1 MDFIIRPMNEQ
12 DWPDVAE
19 IYRQGIA
26 TGKATFQS
34 EIPEYKDWN
43 ASHLSIC
50 RYVAVAD
57 EEITGWIALSG
68 VSSRCVYRG
77 VAEVSVYIAERNR
90 KSGIGQ
96 KLLEYLTS
104 QSEKSGI
111 WLLQSGIM
119 EDNSASIHLHEKCD
133 FRTVGYRE
141 KIGCDIS
148 GRWRNTVLMERRS
161 RTTGID

>member
-1 MDFIIRPMNEQ
+1 
-12 DWPDVAE
+12 
-19 IYRQGIA
+19 
-26 TGKATFQS
+26 
-34 EIPEYKDWN
+34 
-43 ASHLSIC
+43 L
-50 RYVAVAD
+50 
-57 EEITGWIALSG
+57 ALSG

-90 KSGIGQ
+90 KNGIGQ
-96 KLLEYLTS
+96 KLLEYVTT
-104 QSEKSGI
+104 QSEKAGI

-119 EDNSASIHLHEKCD
+119 EDNSASIHLHEKCG